1 MVNTE
6 NGGSSPGTVDEAV
19 IEQLARMAGISI
31 PPDRVPGATERLN
44 EMLAFLRQLDDLE
57 IGEEPPAAVFDPSWV
72 TGTS

>member
-6 NGGSSPGTVDEAV
+6 NGDSPSAIVDEAA
-19 IEQLARMAGISI
+19 IERLAQMAGITI
-31 PPDRVPGATERLN
+31 PADRVPGAVERLN

-57 IGEEPPAAVFDPSWV
+57 IVEEPPAAGFDPSWE